1 MNRREFLRRI
11 ALIGIGAAAFPF
23 FPAVVKASWYIPSAL
38 PGVTIRPTYLK
49 FGPLENR
56 FVTDCIVVHHIGM
69 ANNDDVS
76 AETVHQWHLNNGW
89 SGIGY
94 HFVVHKNGIIERG
107 RPLDA
112 VGAHCWHHNA
122 TSIGINLVGNF
133 EQAEPTTVQLDS
145 AMRLIAELSHRY
157 KLKPGAG
164 TVFGHRDFN
173 STLCPGKNL
182 YAKLSGLCASASR
195 L

>member
-1 MNRREFLRRI
+1 MNQKQKAGISYMNRRNFLKN
-11 ALIGIGAAAFPF
+11 AVLLAAGAYVAPSLLVPEEAKAAISNGVH
-23 FPAVVKASWYIPSAL
+23 VVETNL
-38 PGVTIRPTYLK
+38 T
-49 FGPLENR
+49 FLELDKR
-56 FVTDCIVVHHIGM
+56 SFTDSIILHHIG
-69 ANNDDVS
+69 DTDREVS
-76 AETVHQWHLNNGW
+76 AATIHQWHLQNGW
-89 SGIGY
+89 
-94 HFVVHKNGIIERG
+94 NGIIERG

>member
-1 MNRREFLRRI
+1 MNRRNFLKS
-11 ALIGIGAAAFPF
+11 AVLLAAGAYVAPSLLVPEEAAISNGVH
-23 FPAVVKASWYIPSAL
+23 VVETNL
-38 PGVTIRPTYLK
+38 T
-49 FGPLENR
+49 FLELDKR
-56 FVTDCIVVHHIGM
+56 SFTDSIILHHIG
-69 ANNDDVS
+69 DTDRDVS
-76 AETVHQWHLNNGW
+76 AATIHQWHLQNGW

>member
-1 MNRREFLRRI
+1 M
-11 ALIGIGAAAFPF
+11 
-23 FPAVVKASWYIPSAL
+23 
-38 PGVTIRPTYLK
+38 
-49 FGPLENR
+49 
-56 FVTDCIVVHHIGM
+56 
-69 ANNDDVS
+69 
-76 AETVHQWHLNNGW
+76 
-89 SGIGY
+89 
-94 HFVVHKNGIIERG
+94 HKNGIIERG

>member
-1 MNRREFLRRI
+1 MNQKQKAGISYMNRRNFLKN
-11 ALIGIGAAAFPF
+11 AVLLAAGAYVAPSLLVPEEAKAAISNGVH
-23 FPAVVKASWYIPSAL
+23 VVETNL
-38 PGVTIRPTYLK
+38 T
-49 FGPLENR
+49 FLELDKR
-56 FVTDCIVVHHIGM
+56 SFTDSIILHHIG
-69 ANNDDVS
+69 DTDREVS
-76 AETVHQWHLNNGW
+76 AATIHQWHLQNGW

-94 HFVVHKNGIIERG
+94 HFVVHK
-107 RPLDA
+107 
-112 VGAHCWHHNA
+112 
-122 TSIGINLVGNF
+122 IGINLVGNF

-173 STLCPGKNL
+173 STLCPGENL

>member
-1 MNRREFLRRI
+1 MMNRRNFLRN
-11 ALIGIGAAAFPF
+11 AVLLAAGACVAPQLLAPEEAKAAVLGNVHVIETNLQFSSLDKRSF
-23 FPAVVKASWYIPSAL
+23 
-38 PGVTIRPTYLK
+38 
-49 FGPLENR
+49 
-56 FVTDCIVVHHIGM
+56 TDSIILHHVGGT
-69 ANNDDVS
+69 DREVS
-76 AETVHQWHLNNGW
+76 AATIHAWHLKNGW

-94 HFVVHKNGIIERG
+94 HFVVHKNGKIERG

-133 EQAEPTTVQLDS
+133 EQAETTTRQLDA
-145 AMRLIAELSHRY
+145 AMRLIAELSYRY

-173 STLCPGKNL
+173 STLCPGKHL
-182 YAKLSGLCASASR
+182 YGKLPGLCTSAAKLF
-195 L
+195 

>member
-1 MNRREFLRRI
+1 MAELYMHDLGLMYDYDRLETRRKTDMFVIHHTGNPSDDDLSSSQI
-11 ALIGIGAAAFPF
+11 N
-23 FPAVVKASWYIPSAL
+23 AS
-38 PGVTIRPTYLK
+38 
-49 FGPLENR
+49 
-56 FVTDCIVVHHIGM
+56 
-69 ANNDDVS
+69 
-76 AETVHQWHLNNGW
+76 HQAQGW
-89 SGIGY
+89 MCIGY

>member
-1 MNRREFLRRI
+1 MNHKQKAGISYMNRRNFLKS
-11 ALIGIGAAAFPF
+11 AVLLAAGAYVAPSLLVPEEAKAAVSNGVH
-23 FPAVVKASWYIPSAL
+23 VVE
-38 PGVTIRPTYLK
+38 TNLK
-49 FGPLENR
+49 FLELDKR
-56 FVTDCIVVHHIGM
+56 SFTDSIILHHIG
-69 ANNDDVS
+69 DTDREVS
-76 AETVHQWHLNNGW
+76 AATIHQWHLQNGW
-89 SGIGY
+89 S
-94 HFVVHKNGIIERG
+94 GIIERG

-122 TSIGINLVGNF
+122 TSIGINLVGDF